1 MKKFEFSDYSDSDYE
16 GWWDERYICDDIGTV
31 GSLAEIL
38 DKCLSTEDKKA
49 LNKNPKHKY
58 VIADD
63 EWEYVF
69 SEFEYFNIREC
80 RKDIESLGYNI
91 TIDGLSVFDYVFGL
105 SGYVKDVNGKLN
117 NIPELANKYI
127 ANTEFMSK
135 LKELLNVCGV
145 ECGDTYSHAM
155 ESFLNLIEINN
166 KAKDI
171 AKLLA
176 PQSEQEY
183 TKHTNNSRG

>member
-1 MKKFEFSDYSDSDYE
+1 MKKYEFSDYSGMDYD
-16 GWWDERYICDDIGTV
+16 GWWDESYNCEGVTAH
-31 GSLAEIL
+31 SLSDIL
-38 DKCLSTEDKKA
+38 DQCISTEDKKA
-49 LNKNPKHKY
+49 LNNQPRHKY

-63 EWEYVF
+63 EWDYVF
-69 SEFEYFNIREC
+69 SEFDYFNIQEC

-91 TIDGLSVFDYVFGL
+91 TIDGINAFDYVFGL
-105 SGYVKDVNGKLN
+105 SGYVKDVDGHLK

-127 ANTEFMSK
+127 AKTEFMSK
-135 LKELLNVCGV
+135 LKELLTVCGV

-155 ESFLNLIEINN
+155 ESFLNLIEIHN

-176 PQSEQEY
+176 PQSEQ
-183 TKHTNNSRG
+183 